1 MMTLNQTGT
10 CAIVGVHQMILIIV
24 FLYLLGSFFESVHSW
39 TTTTPIPIHYKYHD
53 RSMPVPTSFLQPY
66 CNNRINNIDSSQSR
80 QRKDLFLFQS
90 SNYEEEE
97 GINNDMDNNEPPKLV
112 LNQDDI
118 RKEMYQYKSKYPT
131 SEIDYLAASKQR
143 ALQKKESIVNQATDD
158 DWKQIA
164 QDKQNMGLLVDDWE
178 NSKNDVGGNMDSQI
192 LFFPDAATTTDGG
205 TNDGDNN
212 NNDNDEPK
220 LLLF

>member
-53 RSMPVPTSFLQPY
+53 RSMATPTSFLQSNS
-66 CNNRINNIDSSQSR
+66 NNRVVKIDSSQTR

-90 SNYEEEE
+90 SNYEVEEE
-97 GINNDMDNNEPPKLV
+97 GSENNMEDDPPKLV

-178 NSKNDVGGNMDSQI
+178 NSKNDVGGTMDSQI
-192 LFFPDAATTTDGG
+192 LFFPDAPARDGGG
-205 TNDGDNN
+205 TNDGDDN
-212 NNDNDEPK
+212 NNDNEEPK